1 MKITDLLKS
10 QDSRLIQKL
19 FMSIPVK
26 DYLNYIYKS
35 PADSKH
41 ADIAI
46 MRMLSYSDCNSNYVV
61 DFDEPHMGPDENI
74 TIGQLLKIAYN
85 MFPVNAEK
93 LYPKQDRKK
102 AEDAAFD
109 IIFNLIFMPFNRMF
123 PTEFAEFCYPSRYY
137 SDLPAD
143 DEEDEDD
150 ACEIVNFGDLSDF
163 DIEFP
168 F

>member
-19 FMSIPVK
+19 FMNIPVK
-26 DYLNYIYKS
+26 DYLTYVYN
-35 PADSKH
+35 PAGIEDLPVP
-41 ADIAI
+41 AVDD
-46 MRMLSYSDCNSNYVV
+46 MLLYSDCSPCYIV

-93 LYPKQDRKK
+93 LYPKPDRKR
-102 AEDAAFD
+102 AEQTALTIVASL
-109 IIFNLIFMPFNRMF
+109 IIIPFFTVFSREFKGCCF
-123 PTEFAEFCYPSRYY
+123 PPYC
-137 SDLPAD
+137 SDPPAD

-150 ACEIVNFGDLSDF
+150 TYENVDF
-163 DIEFP
+163 DDICNFDIDLP